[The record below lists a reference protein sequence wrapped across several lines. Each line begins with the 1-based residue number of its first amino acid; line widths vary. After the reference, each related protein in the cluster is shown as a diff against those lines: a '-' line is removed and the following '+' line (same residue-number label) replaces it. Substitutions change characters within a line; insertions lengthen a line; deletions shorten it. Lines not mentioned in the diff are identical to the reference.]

1 MVMKISTEIMINS
14 PAEKVWGI
22 LTDFEKY
29 PEWNP
34 FIKRI
39 SGDLSV
45 GGKLDVY
52 MKPPGGKGMRFLPR
66 VVLLD
71 GKKEFRWLG
80 KLFMHGIFD
89 GEHIFS
95 IEKISDNR
103 VNFIHSENF
112 KGILVPIFVGNLKS
126 RVLDGFREMNQALK
140 DRAES
145 GDL

>member
-1 MVMKISTEIMINS
+1 MMQISTEIMINS

-34 FIKRI
+34 FIRKI
-39 SGDLSV
+39 SGDLTV

-52 MKPPGGKGMRFLPR
+52 MKPPGIKGMRFLPIIIA
-66 VVLLD
+66 LD
-71 GKKEFRWLG
+71 ENKELRWLG
-80 KLFMHGIFD
+80 KLFMRGIFD

-103 VNFIHSENF
+103 VKFIHAEKL
-112 KGILVPIFVGNLKS
+112 KGILVPVFAGNLKS
-126 RVLDGFREMNQALK
+126 RVLEGFREMNQALK

-145 GDL
+145 EDR